1 VVTSPFRARRPF
13 HGDGSLDR
21 AFGGGDGSVPI
32 AGGPWNAVAL
42 QPDGRIAIAGSA
54 DERMALM
61 RFDEAGNPDASFG
74 AGGLVASEP
83 KTPPTPEE
91 YEGGEP
97 RNAFADLTIRPDARI
112 VAIGNL
118 RRCGGRECW
127 PVGSVVRRFSA
138 DGSEDATFADDGEV
152 FLSRETIAEQFGP
165 TWGTDGIVTSG
176 IETFEG
182 EEIGLGGSVGEARA
196 VLLQPGGR
204 ILAVGEHSLL
214 GLRPDGKIDRSFG
227 KKGWIYTDA
236 GAWSDPVRVQD
247 AVLDARG
254 RIVLAGA
261 WRHRSAIVRM
271 FRSGRFDPRFAG
283 DGLATVDLSMEVR
296 GETGEAPTE
305 GATAI
310 ATMPDGSV
318 LSAGFAYA
326 DGHPGLVLVNRRN
339 GDGRLHRCRGRLAAL
354 QGTAGPDRLRGKG
367 PVAALGG
374 DDLLVGGDGLDR
386 LFGGPG
392 ADRLVGGN
400 GADRIWG
407 GPGDDLLLGGSG
419 FNRLRGGPGRDRV
432 RTGPTGPPARVY
444 RAKSR
449 PALRL
454 KLVLRRRRITG
465 VDIRV
470 VAHCVQGGRRI
481 YTWRTDR
488 AAIEI
493 GPDGRF
499 RDSAESEGLDGYSGG
514 TFVGRLLGSRI
525 VGTYRSWN
533 SEEGFCATGRPK
545 HRNLRFVARRIR

>member
-1 VVTSPFRARRPF
+1 
-13 HGDGSLDR
+13 
-21 AFGGGDGSVPI
+21 
-32 AGGPWNAVAL
+32 
-42 QPDGRIAIAGSA
+42 
-54 DERMALM
+54 
-61 RFDEAGNPDASFG
+61 
-74 AGGLVASEP
+74 
-83 KTPPTPEE
+83 
-91 YEGGEP
+91 
-97 RNAFADLTIRPDARI
+97 
-112 VAIGNL
+112 
-118 RRCGGRECW
+118 
-127 PVGSVVRRFSA
+127 
-138 DGSEDATFADDGEV
+138 
-152 FLSRETIAEQFGP
+152 
-165 TWGTDGIVTSG
+165 
-176 IETFEG
+176 
-182 EEIGLGGSVGEARA
+182 
-196 VLLQPGGR
+196 
-204 ILAVGEHSLL
+204 
-214 GLRPDGKIDRSFG
+214 
-227 KKGWIYTDA
+227 
-236 GAWSDPVRVQD
+236 VQD

-354 QGTAGPDRLRGKG
+354 QGTA
-367 PVAALGG
+367 
-374 DDLLVGGDGLDR
+374 GLDR